1 MLRTK
6 VATLQ
11 KRYRHLERDLKKE
24 RALNARFRQQLLELQ
39 QARRPTAS
47 NSSIAPSANPIGAKP
62 PVVKK
67 PTGRKVGAQIG
78 HKGKSRK
85 LLAVEQV
92 NEVIQHRPAVCGHCQ
107 SAIAPDTPGRVV
119 GRHQVAELPAA
130 AVLIQEHQSLACPCG
145 RCGRINRGSIPAQVA
160 ISTTGAR
167 LSAAIAILCASIKG
181 SKRDVAMLLA
191 DILGS
196 PIALGSVCARERE
209 IGDALAGV
217 YQELVKRAAGSRVK
231 YVDETGWKLK
241 GKEIWLWASADRDQ
255 VIYRIDRWRS
265 RRALKELFGANKP
278 GGVFCTDRFGVYDTI
293 SRRGLCWAHLKRDFV
308 AAVERGGAGEAIG
321 MKLLEVHRAVFELW
335 HRFKNKQVNRSALI
349 QGIQPLKERMRQ
361 ALQEGVACGQKKTAG
376 LCRRLLKHEKSLWRF
391 ATTPGLEPTNN
402 LAEQMLRGA
411 VIWRKKC
418 FGNASEAGLRYVERV
433 LSVIQTL
440 RRRGHDVLEY
450 LTQAVTAHR
459 KGQPPPPIPPRV
471 KTSAITAPPANH
483 QLQMRKVA

>member
-1 MLRTK
+1 MLAR
-6 VATLQ
+6 AT
-11 KRYRHLERDLKKE
+11 
-24 RALNARFRQQLLELQ
+24 QQLLELQ

-47 NSSIAPSANPIGAKP
+47 NSSVAPSANPIGAKP

-85 LLAVEQV
+85 LLPVQQV
-92 NEVIQHRPAVCGHCQ
+92 DEVIRHRPAVCGHCQ
-107 SAIAPDTPGRVV
+107 NAIAPDTPGRVV

-130 AVLIQEHQSLACPCG
+130 AVLIQEHQSLACACG
-145 RCGRINRGSIPAQVA
+145 RCGRINRGSIPAQIAV
-160 ISTTGAR
+160 STTGAR

-181 SKRDVAMLLA
+181 SKRDVAMLLGEV
-191 DILGS
+191 LGS
-196 PIALGSVCARERE
+196 PIAPGSVCARERE

-265 RRALKELFGANKP
+265 RRALKELFGADKP
-278 GGVFCTDRFGVYDTI
+278 TGVFCTDRFGVYDTI
-293 SRRGLCWAHLKRDFV
+293 ASARRGLCWAHLKRDFV
-308 AAVERGGAGEAIG
+308 AAVDRGGAGEVIG
-321 MKLLEVHRAVFELW
+321 LGLLGVHRSLFELW
-335 HRFKNKQVNRSALI
+335 HLFRNKRINRGALI
-349 QGIQPLKERMRQ
+349 DRIKPLQERTRQ
-361 ALQEGVACGQKKTAG
+361 VLQEGTTCAQKKTAG
-376 LCRRLLKHEKSLWRF
+376 LCRRLLRHEKSLWRF

-402 LAEQMLRGA
+402 LAERMLRGA

-440 RRRGHDVLEY
+440 RQRGHDVLDY

-459 KGQPPPPIPPRV
+459 KGQPAPPIPPRAR
-471 KTSAITAPPANH
+471 TPAWAAAVPTD
-483 QLQMRKVA
+483 QTQVRKVA